1 MCRQNDAFSVM
12 NSAIQDGLTA
22 RVGIAKVFWDE
33 REEIVEEEFNDLN
46 QDELDMLLAQDNVEL
61 GESETNEVGLITGTI
76 LTARDTSQVS
86 IESIAP

>member
-33 REEIVEEEFNDLN
+33 REEVVEEEFSDLN